1 MDTPLLKAWLYDF
14 SCYSKTGKLITLMRG
29 NWFKMKK
36 KLEEDN
42 GDEIEV
48 GQEESFSDQDS
59 GIPTMLEV

>member
-1 MDTPLLKAWLYDF
+1 
-14 SCYSKTGKLITLMRG
+14 
-29 NWFKMKK
+29 MKK